1 MASCSYRHIA
11 RLQNRPTPLGFDFSR
26 SLQWIAIGQPER
38 QRRTGFAP
46 NIPTPRS
53 DRPKSFCDELFF
65 FSSAS
70 LESVTGLRTCQEG
83 GAITGMVLRYSNN
96 TEESLGWVRA
106 DRLGYL
112 QEVCPDGLWILVTFF
127 PKLPYKY
134 PWVTKIT
141 VNIPSVDLHKYLAIT
156 WRGQLER
163 WFSRRQCRLYHD
175 GQSTPVVQTF

>member
-1 MASCSYRHIA
+1 MASYSYSHIA
-11 RLQNRPTPLGFDFSR
+11 RLQNRPTPLGPDFSR

-38 QRRTGFAP
+38 QRRTGFSP

-96 TEESLGWVRA
+96 TEKSLGWVRA

-127 PKLPYKY
+127 SQASLQ
-134 PWVTKIT
+134 V
-141 VNIPSVDLHKYLAIT
+141 PSGHENHGEHPFCRFAQVSCNYVA
-156 WRGQLER
+156 RPAR
-163 WFSRRQCRLYHD
+163 VVVFSQA
-175 GQSTPVVQTF
+175 V